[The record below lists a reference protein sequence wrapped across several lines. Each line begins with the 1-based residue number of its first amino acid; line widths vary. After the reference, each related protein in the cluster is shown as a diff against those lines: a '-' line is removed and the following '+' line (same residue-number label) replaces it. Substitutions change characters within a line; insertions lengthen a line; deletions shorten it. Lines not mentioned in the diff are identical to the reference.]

1 MHYLRKYGE
10 SDQHILHSTQNP
22 LHRLA
27 DILDETCV
35 SALRDYWQ
43 FYITVCD
50 TTSKTGTKMAA
61 MSGLE
66 EYGGNLISIGKQP
79 VNESMMFASEKFVL
93 NFVALDFITVIKSNG
108 TSFNQLR
115 LKHYRSKHSKS

>member
-1 MHYLRKYGE
+1 MKH
-10 SDQHILHSTQNP
+10 
-22 LHRLA
+22 
-27 DILDETCV
+27 
-35 SALRDYWQ
+35 ALVHCQ
-43 FYITVCD
+43 ITGSF
-50 TTSKTGTKMAA
+50 TSLYVIPPAKTGTKMVA

-79 VNESMMFASEKFVL
+79 VNESMMFATEKFLL
-93 NFVALDFITVIKSNG
+93 NFVASDFITVIKSNG